1 MPPVHAPPYARVIL
15 EHLHGGDAGLNQ
27 LFGRHIHW
35 GWWADGQQADGSLAD
50 FEAAADRMCHQLF
63 EAAALRDG
71 MHVLDA
77 GCGFGG
83 TLATLEARHQNV
95 SLTGLNIDARQ
106 LERARQQ
113 VRASPGNIV
122 TFVEGDA
129 CAMPFPDASF
139 DVVLAVECIFH
150 FPDRQRFFEEARRVL
165 RPGGRLVVSDFVP
178 RRPLVP
184 ALAAQDVLF
193 GAYQRRVSGYVDIRY
208 PLPRYRALA
217 QRTGFLSLAER
228 DITANTLP
236 TYGVVRRMMTP
247 RFGAQAALSLAGLM
261 TLELVTR
268 LDLLRYMIL
277 SFSRR

>member
-15 EHLHGGDAGLNQ
+15 EHLRGGDSGVNQ

-35 GWWADGQQADGSLAD
+35 GWWEEGGRGDGTLPD
-50 FEAAADRMCHQLF
+50 FEAAADRMCLQLF
-63 EAAALRDG
+63 KAAALRDG
-71 MHVLDA
+71 LCVLDA
-77 GCGFGG
+77 GCGLGG
-83 TLATLEARHQNV
+83 TVATLDARYQGV

-113 VRASPGNIV
+113 VRASPGNTV
-122 TFVEGDA
+122 VFVEGDA
-129 CAMPFPDASF
+129 CALPFPDASF

-165 RPGGRLVVSDFVP
+165 RPGGRLVLSDFVP
-178 RRPLVP
+178 RRRLVP

-193 GAYQRRVSGYVDIRY
+193 GAYQRRVSGHVDIRY
-208 PLPRYRALA
+208 SLPRYRALA
-217 QRTGFLSLAER
+217 QRTGFTPLDER

-236 TYGVVRRMMTP
+236 TYDVVRRTMTP
-247 RFGAQAALSLAGLM
+247 RFGAEAALSLAGLL

-268 LDLLRYMIL
+268 LGLLRYMIL
-277 SFSRR
+277 SYSRP

>member
-15 EHLHGGDAGLNQ
+15 EHLRGGDFDLSQ

-35 GWWADGQQADGSLAD
+35 GWWERAQDGDGTLPD
-50 FEAAADRMCHQLF
+50 FEAAAERMCHRLF
-63 EAAALRDG
+63 EAGGLRDG
-71 MHVLDA
+71 MSVLDA

-83 TLATLEARHQNV
+83 TTAALDARFQGV

-106 LERARQQ
+106 LERAREQ
-113 VRASPGNIV
+113 VRPSPGNTV
-122 TFVEGDA
+122 AFVEGDA

-139 DVVLAVECIFH
+139 DAVLAVECIFH

-178 RRPLVP
+178 RRAFAPVLG
-184 ALAAQDVLF
+184 AQDLLF
-193 GAYQRRVSGYVDIRY
+193 GAYQRRISGFVDIRY
-208 PLPRYRALA
+208 PLERYRALA
-217 QRTGFLSLAER
+217 QRTGFTPLAER

-236 TYGVVRRMMTP
+236 TYTVVRRLMP
-247 RFGAQAALSLAGLM
+247 RKFGTQAALSMTGLL

-277 SFSRR
+277 SFSRC